1 MLTNAA
7 LGVVNH
13 LLSGEE
19 WARERLQAFAGQ
31 SVHVDLA
38 ALKLALE
45 ITPEGIFTVGDKNA
59 AATVSI
65 RLPADAIGRLLTDRN
80 SLLATAQISGAADL
94 AECLGFISRNLSWDA
109 EGDLSHV
116 VGDIAARRLV
126 AGGKQALQ
134 WPRQQA
140 KNLALNL
147 TEYFT
152 EENPTIASR
161 QDVSAFCTGVE
172 GLSEPLN
179 RLEKRIAALESNSP

>member
-7 LGVVNH
+7 LGTINH
-13 LLSGEE
+13 LLSGED

-31 SVHVDLA
+31 TVHVDLA
-38 ALKLALE
+38 SLKLALE
-45 ITPEGIFTVGDKNA
+45 ITPEGIFAAGDKNV
-59 AATVSI
+59 AATVSV
-65 RLPADAIGRLLTDRN
+65 RLPADALRRVLTDRS
-80 SLLATAQISGAADL
+80 SLLAASQISGAADL

-152 EENPTIASR
+152 EENPTIAGR
-161 QDVSAFCTGVE
+161 QDVAAFCADVE
-172 GLSEPLN
+172 SLREPLD
-179 RLEKRIAALESNSP
+179 RLEKRIATLESSSH

>member
-7 LGVVNH
+7 LGAINH
-13 LLSGEE
+13 LLSGED

-31 SVHVDLA
+31 TVHVDLA
-38 ALKLALE
+38 SLKLALE
-45 ITPEGIFTVGDKNA
+45 ITPAGVFAVGDKHA

-65 RLPADAIGRLLTDRN
+65 RLPADALRRVLTDRN
-80 SLLATAQISGAADL
+80 SLLAASQISGAADL

-126 AGGKQALQ
+126 AGGKQVLQ
-134 WPRQQA
+134 WPRQQV

-161 QDVSAFCTGVE
+161 QDVSAFCAEVE
-172 GLSEPLN
+172 SLREPLS
-179 RLEKRIAALESNSP
+179 RLEKRIAALENPTL

>member
-7 LGVVNH
+7 LGTINH
-13 LLSGEE
+13 LLSGED

-31 SVHVDLA
+31 TVHVDLA
-38 ALKLALE
+38 SLKLALE
-45 ITPEGIFTVGDKNA
+45 ITPEGIFAAGDKNV
-59 AATVSI
+59 AATVSV
-65 RLPADAIGRLLTDRN
+65 RLPADALRRVLTDRN
-80 SLLATAQISGAADL
+80 SLLAASQISGAADL

-161 QDVSAFCTGVE
+161 QDVAAFCAEVE
-172 GLSEPLN
+172 ILREPLD
-179 RLEKRIAALESNSP
+179 RLEKRIATLESSSH

>member
-7 LGVVNH
+7 LGTINH
-13 LLSGEE
+13 LLSGED

-31 SVHVDLA
+31 TVHIDLA
-38 ALKLALE
+38 SLKLARE
-45 ITPEGIFTVGDKNA
+45 ITPEGIFAAGDKNV
-59 AATVSI
+59 AATVSV
-65 RLPADAIGRLLTDRN
+65 RLPADALRRVLTDRN
-80 SLLATAQISGAADL
+80 SLLAASQISGAADL

-161 QDVSAFCTGVE
+161 QDVAAFCADVE
-172 GLSEPLN
+172 SLREPLD
-179 RLEKRIAALESNSP
+179 RLEKRIAALESSSR

>member
-7 LGVVNH
+7 LGTINH
-13 LLSGEE
+13 LLSGED

-31 SVHVDLA
+31 TVHIDLA
-38 ALKLALE
+38 SLKLALE
-45 ITPEGIFTVGDKNA
+45 ITPEGIFAAGDKNV
-59 AATVSI
+59 AATVSV
-65 RLPADAIGRLLTDRN
+65 RLPADALRRALTDRN
-80 SLLATAQISGAADL
+80 SLLAASQISGAADL

-161 QDVSAFCTGVE
+161 QDVSAFCAEVDR
-172 GLSEPLN
+172 LSDPLD
-179 RLEKRIAALESNSP
+179 RLEKRIAALESSSR